1 MLNIYENEAKTDWG
15 EQLHH
20 ADAQQT
26 DNFPTVDWL
35 THQNS
40 SPKWVKSSIP
50 ATAKSFHCARH

>member
-35 THQNS
+35 TH
-40 SPKWVKSSIP
+40 
-50 ATAKSFHCARH
+50 